1 MKKLI
6 VIAVILFAFVSLA
19 QAEPWLVCNTQTD
32 ATGYIWRLNG
42 GAWNTVPYSTKVI
55 GTVTYAV
62 ITDAA
67 TVPSGIFTYEVK
79 AYRDDPVFGR
89 SESAIVPFSGT
100 RLIVGDPSGMGI
112 KR

>member
-6 VIAVILFAFVSLA
+6 VIAVILFAFTSLA

-42 GAWNTVPYSTKVI
+42 GAWTTVPYSTKVI
-55 GTVTYAV
+55 GTVTYAL

-67 TVPSGIFTYEVK
+67 AVPAGIFTYEVK
-79 AYRDDPVFGR
+79 AYKDDPAWGR
-89 SESAIVPFSGT
+89 LESAIVPFSGT
-100 RLIVGDPSGMGI
+100 RPSLGNPSGMGI

>member
-6 VIAVILFAFVSLA
+6 VIAVILFVFASLA
-19 QAEPWLVCNTQTD
+19 QAEPWLVCTPQSD

-42 GAWNTVPYSTKVI
+42 GAWTMVPYSTKVI
-55 GTVTYAV
+55 GTVTYAL

-67 TVPSGIFTYEVK
+67 TVPAGIFTYEVK
-79 AYRDDPVFGR
+79 AYKDDPAWGR
-89 SESAIVPFSGT
+89 LESPIVPFSGT
-100 RLIVGDPSGMGI
+100 RPTLGSPAGVGI